1 MAVSGDYYFLE
12 MGVRLAGELVADLS
26 FETAFMVV
34 ANGYTFGLF
43 WYIMFVTCS
52 MNLISGTKPNV
63 VILW

>member
-43 WYIMFVTCS
+43 
-52 MNLISGTKPNV
+52 
-63 VILW
+63 